1 MAQIK
6 INVDIDAK
14 KAREELEKLKSEIKA
29 LGDSL
34 SGASL
39 SPQELQTFEE
49 LRKKFE
55 EISAAAEKALSGI
68 GEGIEKQTASAAESI
83 AELKAAVEALEK
95 RVEAAQKEIDEL
107 TDKKSEGLKNALED
121 AAQAADAVSNA
132 MGEIS
137 DTAGDVSEA
146 TNETAEGMESATSAA
161 GKLLEVLASVWNN
174 IRNFPNAMKDLPG
187 KIREA
192 RTETESA
199 AKAAEALSEAE
210 RAQTAATQSA
220 DIAQKSAAVSA
231 ASWQAAMG
239 WISVAITAVMA
250 VAGAVR
256 SYIAAQEA
264 ARDAAI
270 ETGKAIS
277 AEALKLQEL
286 LEKQKDFEETSDNYK
301 KIEEQIVDLLGEKKS
316 LLGDL
321 TAGTKE
327 YTERVRELAEAELA
341 EATVAAIDARK
352 AATEKAGS
360 KFFTAYFDNYKTLR
374 GEGLAVS
381 DTAGLPQGTTVEEE
395 YQIYKNAYERLTNL
409 RQEYIK
415 ADAAG
420 QVEEAKNLKKR
431 IDALQSFV
439 NAASGPLEAWKTA
452 NENYTALTQI
462 AWEKSMEEISESMSR
477 IPATARKSEAELKAI
492 AEENGMTVDEVR
504 EQFNRLTEDLANAEP
519 PTDPVDVAEYVTVLK
534 SEADA
539 LSVVEAAQR
548 EYSET
553 GVLTLETVKKLSK
566 LSPEWV
572 GALFD
577 ETGAVDL
584 NSEAVRELIG
594 EKQALIDASGYS
606 LSATE
611 AETEELKKAADALKS
626 YSAQVDE
633 VQTSLSILTAAQD
646 EYTESGSLSIDT
658 LQKLLS
664 LGGEYINLIIDEE
677 GKLRL
682 DEDAVKDLL
691 TAKNNL
697 LDELVQEQIEQ
708 YATNR
713 ANYYIAQS
721 TETAGNAAEKTAGQ
735 ISILDASMRR
745 LIGDEEGAART
756 LKDFTE
762 WAHRFALSGGF
773 FNEDWEKEWAADVAG
788 FADAAIKARNLVQ
801 DTADAWKSTTKAAR
815 TETATAKKETDEY
828 FESLKAAVSL
838 RESELAILEG
848 QGAADADRI
857 AKIQQIQAALHDE
870 AEYMRTIGAEQEEI
884 NRLSASWW
892 TWNNKILSIQEKQ
905 AQAAEKAAKEAEEA
919 AKKSAEEAKRAEEE
933 ARKTE
938 TAARRQEVADLK
950 ARLTLMEKQG
960 KAVSERVEQMKNIQ
974 AALHREAEWLREIK
988 AEQSAIDALS
998 AEWWDWQEKILSL
1011 YKETLDAA
1019 RELELEAQQK
1029 IIDAILNE
1037 IQLEEEA
1044 LDISEKRLAVD
1055 EARARLE
1062 EAIAQAKIDYVQTV
1076 LSDYMT
1082 ALSDAE
1088 TLEEKQRAVAE
1099 ARENLVAAQREAQS
1113 KALIEAF
1120 RAERDVKSDTL
1131 SLEEKRLE
1139 VERAR
1144 QALADAENDRTTRVY
1159 NEASGQ
1165 WEYQADARKVQS
1177 ARDSLTAAIDALNAY
1192 TEEKAW
1198 EEVADAVERG
1208 SVSESE
1214 LAEILER
1221 WAKAG
1226 YGNDT
1231 PEFVNRIQ
1239 TAFRKAMGT
1248 AASPDS
1254 VAGQVAAVDS
1264 AVKNLNDYL
1273 KQEAVKELKEYIASG
1288 NTSAAGMQRILD
1300 RWLSLGEGA
1309 ELYQWRDGLLDAV
1322 DGAIQSGAYDDSKV
1336 QSQVE
1341 AVENAVE
1348 SLHNFLRSRFIREIE
1363 DIVKNGTAEE
1373 IRTAIEK
1380 WSNMYEISDTD
1391 RDWAERL
1398 AGAKGKYESTEAA
1411 WDEIMTNGQNSSVE
1425 QKRNVWQQMKD
1436 NSEAWWNAT
1445 SQEEKDRL
1453 AAMNLALGSMMGW
1466 KRDEKSGIWYDE
1478 EGRRLFDKGGILTGT
1493 GGIKATNRPE
1503 IILDPDLT
1511 AQILKPGT
1519 NEQFERFAKSMN
1531 LMFETGSRTPDARYT
1546 INRTNSSVDSHN
1558 VTNVNGIPIRE
1569 KDAEKYTI
1577 AELFRMMPLV
1587 K

>member
-6 INVDIDAK
+6 LTVSLDAK
-14 KAREELEKLKSEIKA
+14 QAHAALEKLKAEIKS
-29 LGDSL
+29 LGDAL
-34 SGASL
+34 SGASI
-39 SPQELQTFEE
+39 SPDELRTLDE

-55 EISAAAEKALSGI
+55 EISAAAEKALSGF
-68 GEGIEKQTASAAESI
+68 GEGIEKQTAEAAESI
-83 AELKAAVEALEK
+83 AELKAAVDALEK
-95 RVEAAQKEIDEL
+95 RVEDAQKEIDAL
-107 TDKKSEGLKNALED
+107 TGKKSDGLKNALDD

-137 DTAGDVSEA
+137 ENAGEATEA
-146 TNETAEGMESATSAA
+146 TNEAAEGMETATGAA
-161 GKLLEVLASVWNN
+161 GKLLEVFASIVNTVK
-174 IRNFPNAMKDLPG
+174 NFPNALKDLPG

-210 RAQTAATQSA
+210 RAQAGATQTA
-220 DIAQKSAAVSA
+220 HRAQQSAAVSA
-231 ASWQAAMG
+231 AQWQAAMG
-239 WISVAITAVMA
+239 WISVAITAVVA
-250 VAGAVR
+250 VAGAVKN
-256 SYIAAQEA
+256 YVAAQEA

-270 ETGKAIS
+270 EAGEAIS

-286 LEKQKDFEETSDNYK
+286 LDKQKEFEETSDDYR
-301 KIEEQIVDLLGEKKS
+301 KIEEQIVGLLGDKKS

-321 TAGTKE
+321 TVGTKE

-341 EATVAAIDARK
+341 EATVAAIDARQ
-352 AATEKAGS
+352 AANEKAGK
-360 KFFTAYFDNYKTLR
+360 KFFTAYYDNFKTLR
-374 GEGLAVS
+374 GEGLAVGE
-381 DTAGLPQGTTVEEE
+381 TAGLPQGTTVEEE
-395 YQIYKNAYERLTNL
+395 YQIYRNAYERLTDL
-409 RQEYIK
+409 RQEYIR

-420 QVEEAKNLKKR
+420 QAEEAKTLKKR
-431 IDALQSFV
+431 IDALQKFV
-439 NAASGPLEAWKTA
+439 DAASGPLDAWKTA
-452 NENYTALTQI
+452 NENYTALTEI
-462 AWEKSMEEISESMSR
+462 AWEKSMEGIAESMAR
-477 IPATARKSEAELKAI
+477 IPATARKSEAELQAI
-492 AEENGMTVDEVR
+492 AEENGLTVEEVR
-504 EQFNRLTEDLANAEP
+504 EQFNRLAEDLANAEP
-519 PTDPVDVAEYVTVLK
+519 PTDPVDVADYVTALK

-539 LSVVEAAQR
+539 LSLVEAAQR
-548 EYSET
+548 EYSESGT
-553 GVLTLETVKKLSK
+553 LTLETVKKLSK

-606 LSATE
+606 ISATE
-611 AETEELKKAADALKS
+611 AETEESTKAADALKS
-626 YSAQVDE
+626 YFAQVDE

-664 LGGEYINLIIDEE
+664 LGGEYISLIIDEE
-677 GKLRL
+677 GNLRL

-691 TAKNNL
+691 TAKNKL

-713 ANYYIAQS
+713 ANYYIARS
-721 TETAGNAAEKTAGQ
+721 TETAGDAAEKTAGQ

-756 LKDFTE
+756 MEDFTE

-773 FNEDWEKEWAADVAG
+773 FNEDWEEEWAADVAG
-788 FADAAIKARNLVQ
+788 FADAALKTRNLVQ
-801 DTADAWKSTTKAAR
+801 DTADAWQTSAKSTKS
-815 TETATAKKETDEY
+815 ETATAKKDADEY
-828 FESLKAAVSL
+828 LESLKAAVSL

-857 AKIQQIQAALHDE
+857 AKIQQIQAAIHDE

-919 AKKSAEEAKRAEEE
+919 AKKAAEEAKRAEEE
-933 ARKTE
+933 ARKAE
-938 TAARRQEVADLK
+938 TDARRQEVADLK

-960 KAVSERVEQMKNIQ
+960 KSVSERVEQMKDIQ

-1011 YKETLDAA
+1011 YKDTLDAA
-1019 RELELEAQQK
+1019 RDLELEAQQK
-1029 IIDAILNE
+1029 IIDGILNE
-1037 IQLEEEA
+1037 IKLEEEA
-1044 LDISEKRLAVD
+1044 LDLSEKRLAVD
-1055 EARARLE
+1055 EARAGLE
-1062 EAIAQAKIDYVQTV
+1062 DAIAKAKLDYVQTV
-1076 LSDYMT
+1076 LSEYLT

-1099 ARENLVAAQREAQS
+1099 ARENLVTAQREAQS

-1139 VERAR
+1139 VEKAR

-1165 WEYQADARKVQS
+1165 WEYQADARRVQS
-1177 ARDSLTAAIDALNAY
+1177 ARDSFTAAIDALNAY

-1273 KQEAVKELKEYIASG
+1273 KSEAVKELKAYIAAG
-1288 NTSAAGMQRILD
+1288 NTDASGMRSILD
-1300 RWLSLGEGA
+1300 HWLSMGEGG
-1309 ELYQWRDGLLDAV
+1309 ELYEWRDGLLDAV
-1322 DGAIQSGAYDDSKV
+1322 NGAIQSGAYDDSKV
-1336 QSQVE
+1336 QSQVK

-1348 SLHNFLRSRFIREIE
+1348 SLHDYLRSRFIREIE
-1363 DIVKNGTAEE
+1363 DIVKNGTAKE
-1373 IRTAIEK
+1373 IRDAIEK
-1380 WSNMYEISDTD
+1380 WADVYDISETD

-1398 AGAKGKYESTEAA
+1398 AGAKSDYERTESEWQAA
-1411 WDEIMTNGQNSSVE
+1411 ANGDKSDENVKRIIERMKANSAEWFSASPE
-1425 QKRNVWQQMKD
+1425 RRKELADLNYILG
-1436 NSEAWWNAT
+1436 T
-1445 SQEEKDRL
+1445 S
-1453 AAMNLALGSMMGW
+1453 MGW
-1466 KRDEKSGIWYDE
+1466 TRKENGAWYDANDQ
-1478 EGRRLFDKGGILTGT
+1478 RVYDRGGILHGV
-1493 GGIKATNRPE
+1493 GGIKATGRAEAVLNPE
-1503 IILDPDLT
+1503 LT
-1511 AQILKPGT
+1511 AKLLTPTT
-1519 NEQFERFAKSMN
+1519 NEQFERFAKSLN
-1531 LMFETGSRTPDARYT
+1531 LMFETGNRVPSAKYT
-1546 INRTNSSVDSHN
+1546 TNRTTSTVDSHN

-1569 KDAEKYTI
+1569 GDAEKYTI
-1577 AELFRMMPLV
+1577 AELFRMLPMARQ
-1587 K
+1587 

>member
-6 INVDIDAK
+6 INVNIDAK
-14 KAREELEKLKSEIKA
+14 KANEELEKLKSEIKA

-34 SGASL
+34 SRASL

-55 EISAAAEKALSGI
+55 EISAAAEKALTGM

-137 DTAGDVSEA
+137 DTAGNVSEA
-146 TNETAEGMESATSAA
+146 TNEAAEGMESATSAA
-161 GKLLEVLASVWNN
+161 GKLLEVFASIWNN
-174 IRNFPNAMKDLPG
+174 IRNFPNALKDLPG

-220 DIAQKSAAVSA
+220 DIAQKSAAASA
-231 ASWQAAMG
+231 ASWKAAMG
-239 WISVAITAVMA
+239 WISVAITAVAA
-250 VAGAVR
+250 VAGAVKN
-256 SYIAAQEA
+256 YIAAQEA
-264 ARDAAI
+264 AREAAI

-277 AEALKLQEL
+277 AEALKLNEL
-286 LEKQKDFEETSDNYK
+286 LEKQKDFKETSDDYK
-301 KIEEQIVDLLGEKKS
+301 KIEEQIVNLLGEKKS

-327 YTERVRELAEAELA
+327 YTERVRELAEAEIK
-341 EATVAAIDARK
+341 EAQY
-352 AATEKAGS
+352 
-360 KFFTAYFDNYKTLR
+360 TAYKAKEAASKEASADFDWSKKMDLGGIKIEDVDIYNSIR
-374 GEGLAVS
+374 
-381 DTAGLPQGTTVEEE
+381 TAG
-395 YQIYKNAYERLTNL
+395 
-409 RQEYIK
+409 
-415 ADAAG
+415 
-420 QVEEAKNLKKR
+420 
-431 IDALQSFV
+431 
-439 NAASGPLEAWKTA
+439 
-452 NENYTALTQI
+452 
-462 AWEKSMEEISESMSR
+462 SMEEKYRAYEKVVERLKELQREYVDAVDSGDKKQQKSLDDRIKVLDKFVNNTKDSMAEYHTAIENASYLTQAAFDLSVESISASMQN
-477 IPATARKSEAELKAI
+477 IPATARKTQAELQAI

-504 EQFNRLTEDLANAEP
+504 EQFDRLTEDLAN
-519 PTDPVDVAEYVTVLK
+519 TKSPVDVAEYVTALK

-548 EYSET
+548 EYSKT
-553 GVLTLETVKKLSK
+553 GALTLETVQKLSK

-572 GALFD
+572 KALFD

-606 LSATE
+606 LSAAE
-611 AETEELKKAADALKS
+611 AETEKTKKAADALKS

-633 VQTSLSILTAAQD
+633 VQSSLSILTAAQD

-664 LGGEYINLIIDEE
+664 LGGEYIDLIIDEE

-756 LKDFTE
+756 MEDFTE

-773 FNEDWEKEWAADVAG
+773 FNEDWEEEWAADVAG
-788 FADAAIKARNLVQ
+788 FAGAAIKARNLVQ
-801 DTADAWKSTTKAAR
+801 DTADAWKSTTKAAK
-815 TETATAKKETDEY
+815 TAKKETDEY
-828 FESLKAAVSL
+828 LESLKAAVSL
-838 RESELAILEG
+838 RESEFAILEG

-857 AKIQQIQAALHDE
+857 AKIQQIQAAIHDE

-919 AKKSAEEAKRAEEE
+919 AKKAAEEAKRAEEE
-933 ARKTE
+933 ARKAE
-938 TAARRQEVADLK
+938 TDARRQEVADLK

-960 KAVSERVEQMKNIQ
+960 KSVSERVEQMKNIQ

-998 AEWWDWQEKILSL
+998 AEWWDWQEKILSS
-1011 YKETLDAA
+1011 YKDTLDTA

-1029 IIDAILNE
+1029 IINAILNE

-1076 LSDYMT
+1076 LSEYLT

-1120 RAERDVKSDTL
+1120 RAEQDVKSDTL

-1139 VERAR
+1139 VEKAR

-1165 WEYQADARKVQS
+1165 WEYQANAKNVQS
-1177 ARDSLTAAIDALNAY
+1177 ARDNLASAIDALNDYVA
-1192 TEEKAW
+1192 EQAW
-1198 EEVADAVERG
+1198 EEVAEAVERG
-1208 SVSESE
+1208 SVSEAE
-1214 LAEILER
+1214 LAEILDR

-1226 YGNDT
+1226 YGNDA

-1264 AVKNLNDYL
+1264 AVKSLNDYL
-1273 KQEAVKELKEYIASG
+1273 KSEAVKELKAYIAAG
-1288 NTSAAGMQRILD
+1288 NTDASGMRSILNH
-1300 RWLSLGEGA
+1300 WLSMGEGG
-1309 ELYQWRDGLLDAV
+1309 ELYEWRDGLIDEVDA
-1322 DGAIQSGAYDDSKV
+1322 AIASGAYDDSKV
-1336 QSQVE
+1336 QSEVK
-1341 AVENAVE
+1341 AVENAVD
-1348 SLHNFLRSRFIREIE
+1348 SLHEYLRNRFIREIE

-1373 IRTAIEK
+1373 IRTALEK
-1380 WSNMYEISDTD
+1380 WSNTYELSDLD

-1398 AGAKGKYESTEAA
+1398 AGAKSEYERTEAE
-1411 WDEIMTNGQNSSVE
+1411 WNSVSNGSSLSDEE
-1425 QKRNVWQQMKD
+1425 KRAIVQRMKA
-1436 NSEAWWNAT
+1436 NSEEWWIADEARRKELADLNYVLGT
-1445 SQEEKDRL
+1445 S
-1453 AAMNLALGSMMGW
+1453 MGW
-1466 KRDEKSGIWYDE
+1466 HRKDDGAWYDE
-1478 EGRRLFDKGGILTGT
+1478 YDRRLYDKGGVLFGT

-1503 IILDPDLT
+1503 AVLDPELT
-1511 AQILKPGT
+1511 AKIMTPGT
-1519 NEQFERFAKSMN
+1519 NEQFERFAKSLN
-1531 LMFETGSRTPDARYT
+1531 LMFETGSRLPDARYT

-1569 KDAEKYTI
+1569 KDAERYTI
-1577 AELFRMMPLV
+1577 AELFRMMSIA